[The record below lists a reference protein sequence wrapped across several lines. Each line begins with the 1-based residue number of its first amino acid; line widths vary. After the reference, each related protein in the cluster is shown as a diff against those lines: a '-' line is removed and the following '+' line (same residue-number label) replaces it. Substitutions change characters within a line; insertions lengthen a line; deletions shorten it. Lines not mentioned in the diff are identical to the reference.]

1 MCIISSKHS
10 VHVPNRP
17 FKIPETFLLP
27 LRRNVHPSSYPL
39 IPFSANCCAREQ
51 RPVPKDRKNQFFLSL
66 SLSKRIFDQRKKGKG
81 EESNDDAAGARLGQ
95 NRKGLIYPCG
105 GIALRGNRHVFTRVI
120 PNRDRITAFRRASNL
135 IATRALAASP
145 KIHYMYPCSAC
156 SCPLEREGRNAAKGE
171 EEEGKKNREREKKKE
186 KRGGR
191 REDENEGEKHSRIM
205 PRCEMHGSPRI
216 ITSARPPRQ
225 ES

>member
-1 MCIISSKHS
+1 MHNFFQAFCTRTQSSLQNSRNIPSPVTSQRTPFLLSPHS
-10 VHVPNRP
+10 VLRKLLRARTTTQ
-17 FKIPETFLLP
+17 KIGKI
-27 LRRNVHPSSYPL
+27 N
-39 IPFSANCCAREQ
+39 
-51 RPVPKDRKNQFFLSL
+51 FFSL

-81 EESNDDAAGARLGQ
+81 EESNDDATGARLGQ